1 MSRVQR
7 LHTPLTEEDVRDL
20 RAGDR
25 VLLAGVVYG
34 ARDAAHQ
41 RLVAALAEGQEL
53 PIPLKNQVIYYV
65 GPAPT
70 RPGEVIGP
78 AGPTTAMRMDPYT
91 PQLLARGLRGM
102 IGKGKRSPEVRAA
115 MMARGAVY
123 FVAVGGAAALLA
135 ERIRR
140 AEVVAYAD
148 LGTEA
153 IRLLELED
161 FPAVVGNDVYGGD
174 LFEAGREAYRSSVAV
189 SPPGRAP
196 GEAPGA

>member
-174 LFEAGREAYRSSVAV
+174 LFEAGRGAYRSSVAA

>member
-174 LFEAGREAYRSSVAV
+174 LFEAGREAYRSSVAA